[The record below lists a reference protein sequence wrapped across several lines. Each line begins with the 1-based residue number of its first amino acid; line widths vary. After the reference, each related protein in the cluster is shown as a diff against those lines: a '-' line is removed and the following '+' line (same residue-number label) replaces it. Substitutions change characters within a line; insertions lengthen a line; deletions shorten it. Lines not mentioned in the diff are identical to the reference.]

1 MEMESNLII
10 KNEKLEAFDILRKA
24 FTISASNINFLIFTI
39 LTSLPLFFFLVY
51 YEPFLQRFLL
61 EISEIQEPSPSHYF
75 NYYGSRVRPFQ
86 FQWSIPTVITRKL
99 NNEFPGGLIQLAL
112 VYLIPF
118 HLLELSTVL
127 VIVDLASKIYIRR
140 EGLEEEPPL
149 TLNEMIHGPF
159 DITTL
164 LGTVVTFVYVII
176 MSTCT
181 LLGLVWLAA
190 TYYVVVMF
198 FHDVLVV
205 LWCLVAFVALLTM
218 YLGWSAGRNMSVVIS
233 ILERRHGTKA
243 MALASCYSIGNGWRG
258 FRLMLVFFAWEV
270 CLRLPGIY
278 FGCKKSWSVG
288 ILTQIGLFCL
298 GNVVK
303 WVAFTIYFY
312 DCKNRDLERKLMMKA
327 KKRAV
332 ESG

>member
-1 MEMESNLII
+1 MEIESNLII

-24 FTISASNINFLIFTI
+24 FTISATNINFLIFTI
-39 LTSLPLFFFLVY
+39 LSSLPLFFFLVY

-61 EISEIQEPSPSHYF
+61 EISEIQEPSNGHYF
-75 NYYGSRVRPFQ
+75 NYR
-86 FQWSIPTVITRKL
+86 SIPTVITTKL
-99 NNEFPGGLIQLAL
+99 INEIPGGLIQLAL
-112 VYLIPF
+112 VYLIPL

-127 VIVDLASKIYIRR
+127 VIVDLASKKYTRR
-140 EGLEEEPPL
+140 EELEEEPPL
-149 TLNEMIHGPF
+149 TLNEMIHKPF
-159 DITTL
+159 DVTRL
-164 LGTVVTFVYVII
+164 LGTLVTFVYVII

-190 TYYVVVMF
+190 TYYVVIIL
-198 FHDVLVV
+198 FHNVLVV
-205 LWCLVAFVALLTM
+205 VQCLVSFVLLLTL
-218 YLGWSAGRNMSVVIS
+218 YLGWSAAWNMSVVIS

-243 MALASCYSIGNGWRG
+243 MASAICYSIGNEWRG

-270 CLRLPGIY
+270 GLRLPCIY
-278 FGCKKSWSVG
+278 FGCKNSWSVA

-303 WVAFTIYFY
+303 WVVFTIYFY
-312 DCKNRDLERKLMMKA
+312 DCKNRELERKLMMKA